1 MLTPL
6 RKNSTLLIVAPVPAC
21 ALTTKF
27 IVEKLRIRL
36 PLPGVSPER
45 IGGVPT
51 TLATVRLTTP
61 EVAVKE
67 LVSVTRTVR
76 RRAPR
81 FAAVGVHA
89 NVVLKVGT
97 SEPAAGERVPT
108 C

>member
-6 RKNSTLLIVAPVPAC
+6 RKHSTLLIVAPVPAC